1 MFNPTMNGGN
11 GPQNA
16 INNILN
22 MKIGDIKN
30 TPQYQQVLKMTY
42 GKSPEEIEQMVQQM
56 ARERGIDLNILK
68 GLIGNR

>member
-30 TPQYQQVLKMTY
+30 TPQ
-42 GKSPEEIEQMVQQM
+42 
-56 ARERGIDLNILK
+56 
-68 GLIGNR
+68 